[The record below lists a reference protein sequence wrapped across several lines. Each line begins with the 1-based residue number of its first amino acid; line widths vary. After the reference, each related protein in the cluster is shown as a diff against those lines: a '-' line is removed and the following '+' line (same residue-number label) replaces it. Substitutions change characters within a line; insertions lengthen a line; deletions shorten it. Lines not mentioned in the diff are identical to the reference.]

1 MRRKP
6 SYVRDPGNFRSGIV
20 CPWPAGHASADEVAQ
35 DAHYLPSGEHKSH
48 PSPKNLWTF
57 GPRKGKALCD
67 TFDETQWPLLIQT
80 LRQAI
85 VASCVSREF
94 RGRFPASVW
103 AYIQR
108 GNEPPKLH
116 EARLSNSGHGWY
128 HGFPL
133 QYEDQY
139 PEDPH
144 GLLRNAPCAKITD
157 H

>member
-6 SYVRDPGNFRSGIV
+6 SYVRDAVDFQPGIV
-20 CPWPAGHASADEVAQ
+20 APWPAGHDPVDKVAQ
-35 DAHYLPSGEHKSH
+35 DVHYLPSGEHKSH
-48 PSPKNLWTF
+48 PSPKGLWTF

-67 TFDETQWPLLIQT
+67 TFDEKQWPLLVQA

-85 VASCVSREF
+85 LASCVSREF
-94 RGRFPASVW
+94 RGRFPSRVW
-103 AYIQR
+103 AYIQL
-108 GNEPPKLH
+108 EDQPPKLH
-116 EARLSNSGHGWY
+116 EPRLSNSGQGWY

-139 PEDPH
+139 PADPH
-144 GLLRNAPCAKITD
+144 GLLRNAPCVKIIN